1 MDLRIRF
8 GIGAAALITAS
19 QVLAQSAPAPA
30 QPPDQPKPAKDL
42 NEIVCERQA
51 ELGSR
56 LAAAKVCHTRAEWAD
71 LRSQDRH
78 MVDQVQTQQGML
90 GK

>member
-1 MDLRIRF
+1 MDLSIRF
-8 GIGAAALITAS
+8 GIAAAALSVAFPT
-19 QVLAQSAPAPA
+19 LAQTAPAPA
-30 QPPDQPKPAKDL
+30 QLPTQAKAVKDP
-42 NEIVCERQA
+42 NQIVCERQA

-78 MVDQVQTQQGML
+78 MVDQAQTQRGMQG
-90 GK
+90 K